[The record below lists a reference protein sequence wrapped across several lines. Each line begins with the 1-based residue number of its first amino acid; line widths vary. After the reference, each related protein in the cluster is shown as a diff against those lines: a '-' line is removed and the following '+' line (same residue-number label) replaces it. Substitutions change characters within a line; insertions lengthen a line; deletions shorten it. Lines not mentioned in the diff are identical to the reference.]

1 MIRDPGLQGE
11 RTSLAWNRTA
21 LSVLANALLS
31 LRAGAETGAT
41 LVTVLAVVLLAASAI
56 MVSYGARRKRKLLQT
71 HGDIAPSHRAIG
83 LATLLAVSTSVVGLA
98 SLFVS

>member
-31 LRAGAETGAT
+31 FRSGADTGAV
-41 LVTVLAVVLLAASAI
+41 LVTFLAIALLASSAV
-56 MVSYGARRKRKLLQT
+56 MVAYGARRKRQMLRT
-71 HGDIAPSHRAIG
+71 EGDIAPSHRAIG
-83 LATLLAVSTSVVGLA
+83 LATLLAVATSAVGVA
-98 SLFVS
+98 SLFV